1 MSKTALISGVTGQD
15 GSYLAELL
23 LSKGYTVHGLVRRS
37 SSFNTERID
46 HIYQDPQ
53 QANRSF
59 VLHHADLADGVALVN
74 LLRDIHPDE
83 VYNLG
88 AQSHVRVSFDAPLYT
103 GDVTGLGALRL
114 LEAIRASGVATR
126 IYQASSSEMFGAT
139 PPPQNEETPFHPR
152 SPYGA
157 AKVFAYWTTVNYRE
171 AYGMFAVNGVLFN
184 HESPRRGETF
194 VTRKVTRAVARIKAG
209 LQDRLYLGNLDA
221 IRDWGYAPEYVD
233 AMWRMLQ
240 QDEPTDYVV
249 ATGVAATVRQFVET
263 AFTHAGLD
271 WAEHV
276 RYDPKYERPS
286 EVDALIGDASK
297 ARDLLGWKPS
307 VQVDEL
313 ARIMVDA
320 DVRLVEDQLAGVT
333 VRIDR

>member
-1 MSKTALISGVTGQD
+1 MRKTALITGVTGQD

-23 LSKGYTVHGLVRRS
+23 LAKGYQVHGLIRRS

-53 QANRSF
+53 TPERDL
-59 VLHHADLADGVALVN
+59 VLHHADLSDGVALTS
-74 LLRDIHPDE
+74 LLHRIAPDE

-103 GDVTGLGALRL
+103 GDVTGMGALRL
-114 LEAIRASGVATR
+114 LEAVRASGIETR

-139 PPPQNEETPFHPR
+139 PPPQNERTPFHPR
-152 SPYGA
+152 SPYGC

-171 AYGMFAVNGVLFN
+171 AYGMHATNGILFN

-194 VTRKVTRAVARIKAG
+194 VTRKITRAVARIQAG
-209 LQDRLYLGNLDA
+209 LQQHLYLGNLDA
-221 IRDWGYAPEYVD
+221 VRDWGYAPEYVE

-240 QDEPTDYVV
+240 QDEPDDYVV
-249 ATGVAATVRQFVET
+249 ATGQAHSVREFCQEAFAAV
-263 AFTHAGLD
+263 GMD
-271 WAEHV
+271 WTDHV
-276 RYDPKYERPS
+276 RYDPKYDRPS

-297 ARDLLGWKPS
+297 AERKLGWKPA
-307 VQVDEL
+307 VTFREL
-313 ARIMVDA
+313 TAIMVRA
-320 DVRLVEDQLAGVT
+320 DVGALTAQLAGSA
-333 VRIDR
+333 VRVDR